1 MIHTYEDLAQMM
13 EEELESHNDVAGSQ
27 RSTIKDKNALAIK
40 SKKKAEMIKKNENK
54 NEKDTIAMKIRR
66 NVNIKVA

>member
-13 EEELESHNDVAGSQ
+13 EEELEGHNDVAGSH
-27 RSTIKDKNALAIK
+27 RSTIKDKNAQIIK

-54 NEKDTIAMKIRR
+54 NEKETIAMKIRR

>member
-27 RSTIKDKNALAIK
+27 RSSIKDKNALAIT

-54 NEKDTIAMKIRR
+54 NEKETIAMKIRR

>member
-1 MIHTYEDLAQMM
+1 MM
-13 EEELESHNDVAGSQ
+13 EEELEGHNDVAGSH
-27 RSTIKDKNALAIK
+27 RSTAKDKNAQIIK

-54 NEKDTIAMKIRR
+54 NEKETIAMKIRR